1 MKKRNLLALL
11 TLFGVTTVAAHTQN
25 DTTIVVD
32 HPTRVRI
39 VETADQMKVSVE
51 GTSGNSQFK
60 LERTRE
66 IGKDGLSVNRERKEW
81 DFNVPF
87 LNKDR
92 EKRVGNISCHWP
104 GFFIGFSTLTQK
116 PAGIQSTFG
125 SSVEIGFSPIQ
136 VQSPMLARNLRASWC
151 LGFSWRN
158 YRLTGHQRWVKN
170 GSSLE
175 LAPYPEGSDIQFSRI
190 KTFSLV
196 VPMLLEWQKSLG
208 RHSNIWITGGGL
220 VNFTTYASV
229 KTRYKLDGEKH
240 KEFDKS
246 IHQEPLTLDLYGAV
260 GINNLG
266 LYVRYSPFNLLK
278 TEYAPELKGLTVGLL
293 IDLGFDL

>member
-136 VQSPMLARNLRASWC
+136 VQSPMLARNLRASWG

-175 LAPYPEGSDIQFSRI
+175 LAPYQDVQ
-190 KTFSLV
+190 
-196 VPMLLEWQKSLG
+196 LG
-208 RHSNIWITGGGL
+208 RTDVVGMAKEPGSSFKYLDNGRRTGELHYLRQCEDPLQAGWRETQGVRQEYSPGTADVRPLWRRGHQQSGL
-220 VNFTTYASV
+220 VC
-229 KTRYKLDGEKH
+229 
-240 KEFDKS
+240 
-246 IHQEPLTLDLYGAV
+246 TLFALQSAEDRV
-260 GINNLG
+260 C
-266 LYVRYSPFNLLK
+266 
-278 TEYAPELKGLTVGLL
+278 T
-293 IDLGFDL
+293 

>member
-1 MKKRNLLALL
+1 MALL

-104 GFFIGFSTLTQK
+104 GFFIGFSTLTQ
-116 PAGIQSTFG
+116 
-125 SSVEIGFSPIQ
+125 
-136 VQSPMLARNLRASWC
+136 
-151 LGFSWRN
+151 
-158 YRLTGHQRWVKN
+158 
-170 GSSLE
+170 
-175 LAPYPEGSDIQFSRI
+175 
-190 KTFSLV
+190 
-196 VPMLLEWQKSLG
+196 
-208 RHSNIWITGGGL
+208 
-220 VNFTTYASV
+220 
-229 KTRYKLDGEKH
+229 
-240 KEFDKS
+240 
-246 IHQEPLTLDLYGAV
+246 
-260 GINNLG
+260 
-266 LYVRYSPFNLLK
+266 
-278 TEYAPELKGLTVGLL
+278 
-293 IDLGFDL
+293 